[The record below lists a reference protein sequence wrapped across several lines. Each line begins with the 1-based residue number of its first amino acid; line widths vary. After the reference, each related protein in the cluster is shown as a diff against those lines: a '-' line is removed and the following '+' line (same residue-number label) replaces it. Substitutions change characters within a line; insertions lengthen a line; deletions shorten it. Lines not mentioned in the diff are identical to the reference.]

1 VAALGYH
8 SLLTQRKVGWSLT
21 NELMK
26 GVAKRGDTLVT
37 YIYIISYLTN
47 LVAGFAAVAPWQL
60 ICGEA

>member
-1 VAALGYH
+1 
-8 SLLTQRKVGWSLT
+8 
-21 NELMK
+21 MK
-26 GVAKRGDTLVT
+26 GVAKRGDTLIT